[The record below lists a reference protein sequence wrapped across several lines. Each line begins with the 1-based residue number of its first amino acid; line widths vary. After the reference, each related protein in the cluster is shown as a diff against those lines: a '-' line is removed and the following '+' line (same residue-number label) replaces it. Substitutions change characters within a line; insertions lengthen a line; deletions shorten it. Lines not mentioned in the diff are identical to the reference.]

1 MKKVA
6 FYTLGCKLNFSET
19 STLSRSFAEKGYRK
33 VDFTDTPDIFIINT
47 CSVTENADKKC
58 RKVVREARA
67 ISPDAYVALVGCY
80 AQLKPKEIA
89 EIPGVDAVLGAA
101 EKFRIVELLDG
112 FVRPER
118 PAVLTSD
125 IAEATQFNAS
135 YSVSDR
141 TRTFLKVQD
150 GCDYSCSFCTIPL
163 ARGGSRSDSVEKVVL
178 QAEHIASLG
187 VKEIVLTGVNTGDF
201 GLQKGERVEHFIDLL
216 RALDEVEGIARFRIS
231 SVEPNLLTDEIIAF
245 VAGSDRFA
253 PHFHI
258 PLQSGSDK
266 ILRLMR
272 RRYVRSLYQQRV
284 KEIRSG
290 MPHAC
295 IGVDVIVGFPGETRE
310 DFLETYRF
318 LNELDISYL
327 HVFTYSERPNTVA
340 VTLPG
345 SVPPA
350 ERAER
355 SRMLHILSD
364 KKRRQFYECNL
375 GREATVLFE
384 KDIEEGFMHGFTENY
399 IRVRAGYDPLL
410 INETM
415 RVRLHSIS
423 AAGAVEVEEAGA
435 LHLH

>member
-19 STLSRSFAEKGYRK
+19 STLSRSFEQKGYRK
-33 VDFTDTPDIFIINT
+33 VEFTETPDIFIINT

-58 RKVVREARA
+58 HKVVREARSVNPEA
-67 ISPDAYVALVGCY
+67 FVALVGCY

-118 PAVLTSD
+118 PAVLATD
-125 IAEATQFNAS
+125 IAQVTQFSAS

-163 ARGGSRSDSVEKVVL
+163 ARGSSRSDSIESVVRQAVE
-178 QAEHIASLG
+178 IAGQG

-201 GLQKGERVEHFIDLL
+201 GIQNGERVEHFIDLL
-216 RALDEVEGIARFRIS
+216 RALDEVAEIARFRIS
-231 SVEPNLLTDEIIAF
+231 SVEPNLLTDEIIKF
-245 VAGSDRFA
+245 VAGSKRFT

-272 RRYVRSLYQQRV
+272 RRYVRNLYQQRV
-284 KEIRSG
+284 EEIRSL
-290 MPHAC
+290 MPQAC

-310 DFLETYRF
+310 DFLDTYRF

-327 HVFTYSERPNTVA
+327 HVFTYSERSNTVA

-364 KKRRQFYECNL
+364 KKRRNFYESNI
-375 GREATVLFE
+375 GREAGVLFE
-384 KDIEEGFMHGFTENY
+384 KDIEDGYMHGFTENY
-399 IRVRAGYDPLL
+399 IRVQAAYDPLL
-410 INETM
+410 INEM
-415 RVRLHSIS
+415 RRVRLTSVTGKGTMK
-423 AAGAVEVEEAGA
+423 AEEAELQ
-435 LHLH
+435 LH